1 MICSKCGKRI
11 LTNAK
16 YCTNCGTKLEY
27 PESKQ
32 TVSRGPIPITGPAKK
47 GKGILLGVL
56 GVVIGCAAA
65 VFLILLLI
73 GLAGTDGSV
82 NIYDI
87 ADNVTQWCANSGYSV
102 DSVDVEFRGSFPY
115 ENDCTLEVYDIT
127 VDVLGEGKGKI
138 LFSYIVG
145 ENAAELKAY
154 YPASLLTE
162 IFMGGIMPDF
172 ETESFSEED
181 IAAFADHGHWF
192 EPNAQ

>member
-87 ADNVTQWCANSGYSV
+87 ADNVTQGCANSGYSV
-102 DSVDVEFRGSFPY
+102 DSVEVEFRGSFPY

-127 VDVLGEGKGKI
+127 VDVLGEGKGKV

-145 ENAAELKAY
+145 KNAAKLEKY
-154 YPASLLTE
+154 YPASLLAE
-162 IFMGGIMPDF
+162 VFMGGLMPDF
-172 ETESFSEED
+172 DTESFSDED

>member
-1 MICSKCGKRI
+1 MICSKCGKKI
-11 LTNAK
+11 LANAK
-16 YCTNCGTKLEY
+16 YCTDCGTKVEY

-32 TVSRGPIPITGPAKK
+32 TVSQGPAPITKPAKR
-47 GKGILLGVL
+47 GKGILLGVA
-56 GVVIGCAAA
+56 IGCTTV

-73 GLAGTDGSV
+73 GIVGTGGSV
-82 NIYDI
+82 NTYDI
-87 ADNVTQWCANSGYSV
+87 AENVTQWCANSGCSV

-115 ENDCTLEVYDIT
+115 ENDYTLEVYDIT

>member
-1 MICSKCGKRI
+1 MICSKCGKKI
-11 LTNAK
+11 LANAK
-16 YCTNCGTKLEY
+16 YCTDCGTKVEY

-32 TVSRGPIPITGPAKK
+32 TVSQGPAPITKPAKR
-47 GKGILLGVL
+47 GKGILLGVA
-56 GVVIGCAAA
+56 IGCTTV

-73 GLAGTDGSV
+73 GIVGTGGSV
-82 NIYDI
+82 NTYDI
-87 ADNVTQWCANSGYSV
+87 AENVTQWCANSGYSV

-115 ENDCTLEVYDIT
+115 ENDYTLEVYDIT

>member
-1 MICSKCGKRI
+1 M
-11 LTNAK
+11 
-16 YCTNCGTKLEY
+16 
-27 PESKQ
+27 
-32 TVSRGPIPITGPAKK
+32 
-47 GKGILLGVL
+47 
-56 GVVIGCAAA
+56 VIGCAAA

-138 LFSYIVG
+138 LLSYLVG
-145 ENAAELKAY
+145 ENAAELNEY
-154 YPASLLTE
+154 YPASLLAE
-162 IFMGGIMPDF
+162 IFTGGIMPDF
-172 ETESFSEED
+172 ETESFSDED
-181 IAAFADHGHWF
+181 IAAFADHGRWF
-192 EPNAQ
+192 EPDAQ

>member
-1 MICSKCGKRI
+1 MICSKCGKKI
-11 LTNAK
+11 LANAK
-16 YCTNCGTKLEY
+16 YCTDCGTKVEY
-27 PESKQ
+27 PESRQ
-32 TVSRGPIPITGPAKK
+32 TVSQGPAPITKPAKR
-47 GKGILLGVL
+47 GKGILLGVA
-56 GVVIGCAAA
+56 IGCATV

-73 GLAGTDGSV
+73 GIVGTGGSV

-87 ADNVTQWCANSGYSV
+87 AENVTQWCANSGYSV

-115 ENDCTLEVYDIT
+115 ENDYTLEVYDIT

>member
-87 ADNVTQWCANSGYSV
+87 ADNVTQGCANSGYSV

-115 ENDCTLEVYDIT
+115 ENDYTLEVYDIT

>member
-1 MICSKCGKRI
+1 MICSKCGKKI
-11 LTNAK
+11 LANAK
-16 YCTNCGTKLEY
+16 YCTDCGTKVEY

-32 TVSRGPIPITGPAKK
+32 TVSQGPTPITKPAKRR
-47 GKGILLGVL
+47 KGILLGVA
-56 GVVIGCAAA
+56 IGCATV

-73 GLAGTDGSV
+73 GIVGTGGSV

-87 ADNVTQWCANSGYSV
+87 AENVTQWCANSGYSV

-115 ENDCTLEVYDIT
+115 ENDYTLEVYDIT

>member
-1 MICSKCGKRI
+1 MICSKCGKKI
-11 LTNAK
+11 LANAK
-16 YCTNCGTKLEY
+16 YCTDCGTKVEY

-32 TVSRGPIPITGPAKK
+32 TVSQGPTPITKLAKRR
-47 GKGILLGVL
+47 KGILLGVA
-56 GVVIGCAAA
+56 IGCATV

-73 GLAGTDGSV
+73 GIVGTGGSV
-82 NIYDI
+82 NTYDI
-87 ADNVTQWCANSGYSV
+87 AENVTQWCANSGYSV

-115 ENDCTLEVYDIT
+115 ENDYTLEVYDIT

-181 IAAFADHGHWF
+181 IAAFVDHGHWF
-192 EPNAQ
+192 DPNAQ

>member
-1 MICSKCGKRI
+1 MCLQKLEGGFKMICSKCGKRI

-73 GLAGTDGSV
+73 GLAGTDTYRLSRYRR
-82 NIYDI
+82 I
-87 ADNVTQWCANSGYSV
+87 
-102 DSVDVEFRGSFPY
+102 
-115 ENDCTLEVYDIT
+115 
-127 VDVLGEGKGKI
+127 GK
-138 LFSYIVG
+138 YI
-145 ENAAELKAY
+145 
-154 YPASLLTE
+154 
-162 IFMGGIMPDF
+162 
-172 ETESFSEED
+172 
-181 IAAFADHGHWF
+181 
-192 EPNAQ
+192 

>member
-1 MICSKCGKRI
+1 MICSKCGKKI
-11 LTNAK
+11 LANAK
-16 YCTNCGTKLEY
+16 YCTDCGTKVEY
-27 PESKQ
+27 PESKP
-32 TVSRGPIPITGPAKK
+32 TVSQGPTPITKPAKR
-47 GKGILLGVL
+47 GKGILLGVA
-56 GVVIGCAAA
+56 IGCATV

-73 GLAGTDGSV
+73 GIVGTGGSV
-82 NIYDI
+82 NTYDI
-87 ADNVTQWCANSGYSV
+87 AENVTQWCANSGYSV

-115 ENDCTLEVYDIT
+115 ENDYTLEVYDIT

>member
-1 MICSKCGKRI
+1 MICSKCGKKI
-11 LTNAK
+11 LANAK
-16 YCTNCGTKLEY
+16 YCTDCGTKVEY

-32 TVSRGPIPITGPAKK
+32 TVSQGPTPITKPAKRR
-47 GKGILLGVL
+47 KGILLGVA
-56 GVVIGCAAA
+56 IGCATV

-73 GLAGTDGSV
+73 GIVGTGGSV
-82 NIYDI
+82 NTYDI
-87 ADNVTQWCANSGYSV
+87 AENVTQWCANSGYSV

-115 ENDCTLEVYDIT
+115 ENDYTLEVYDIT

>member
-1 MICSKCGKRI
+1 M
-11 LTNAK
+11 
-16 YCTNCGTKLEY
+16 
-27 PESKQ
+27 
-32 TVSRGPIPITGPAKK
+32 
-47 GKGILLGVL
+47 
-56 GVVIGCAAA
+56 

-73 GLAGTDGSV
+73 GIVGTGGSV
-82 NIYDI
+82 NTYDI
-87 ADNVTQWCANSGYSV
+87 AENVTQWCANSGYSV

-115 ENDCTLEVYDIT
+115 ENDYTLEVYDIT

>member
-1 MICSKCGKRI
+1 MICSKCGKKI
-11 LTNAK
+11 LANAK
-16 YCTNCGTKLEY
+16 YCTDCGTKVEY

-32 TVSRGPIPITGPAKK
+32 TVSQGPTPITKLAKRR
-47 GKGILLGVL
+47 KGILLGVA
-56 GVVIGCAAA
+56 IGCATV

-73 GLAGTDGSV
+73 GIVGTGGSV
-82 NIYDI
+82 NTYDI
-87 ADNVTQWCANSGYSV
+87 AENVTQWCANSGYSV

-115 ENDCTLEVYDIT
+115 ENDYTLEVYDIT

>member
-87 ADNVTQWCANSGYSV
+87 ADNVTQGCANSGYSV

-127 VDVLGEGKGKI
+127 VDVLGEGKGKV

-145 ENAAELKAY
+145 KNAAKLEKY
-154 YPASLLTE
+154 YPASLLAE
-162 IFMGGIMPDF
+162 VFMGGLMPDF
-172 ETESFSEED
+172 DTESFSDED
-181 IAAFADHGHWF
+181 IAAFVDHGYWF
-192 EPNAQ
+192 DPNAQ